1 MLAASLG
8 RRFPPCFPRTAL
20 LVFEIALVIGFAA
33 WVTWP
38 YLGGTPKT
46 VLPAGGDYVVSIQG
60 RYFWEHVRECGTC
73 ALWNGDLAGGSPALI
88 DTSSDLL
95 HPMVAI
101 ITLLFGV
108 AEGSRILVA
117 LTVIVSALGSWWL
130 AYLLQ
135 TSTLARVFAGC
146 LGAAGGH
153 MTGRLSFGLVVLM
166 TSIATASL
174 LVPALVL
181 FGRNPDRRHTA
192 VTGALLGVTLVS
204 GQAYI
209 QIGVLLLSPAL
220 LLLLIRRGY
229 TWKLVLLR
237 LGQIGAMAILLSALL
252 LLPVLHFHAV
262 IDKDFDPYFSR
273 SQPFRYVPLN
283 LVIDRLDY
291 FSSSMFKEAGFPA
304 WHVNYIG
311 WIPII
316 FAIVGIAP
324 LWRRSK
330 NETLFLGA
338 LVFGALWLGSGD
350 LFKWVSAHPS
360 LGELHEQ
367 AVRLRTTS
375 NIANLAVPPIIG
387 FSACGIAWGQRK
399 LDRLM
404 YFRFSLISRRDDAR
418 RVVMVGLGLVLFIPI
433 FFSVH
438 DVFQSARQWNR
449 LIETSTTPFPAITSA
464 LRSPELRWV
473 NGSNMTS
480 ELSFFGLENG
490 LKLGNQWQPWHIQ
503 PTRSPVP
510 AVIVSNGGQPEGT
523 QLIDTPPGLQA
534 YAVDGG
540 NPYARVSV
548 SNGQGVNCRATG
560 RGAKIDV
567 VCPPGTSGSLTIQ
580 ERFVDGWT
588 ASITGTS
595 VPIVDHDGWI
605 GTDLPMGAQLIEF
618 RFHSPYLRSSFL
630 LTILGVIWVVWWI
643 ALPGFLS
650 LDGSQMRTSFVER
663 FPQLSY
669 NRRVHSK

>member
-1 MLAASLG
+1 MLA
-8 RRFPPCFPRTAL
+8 
-20 LVFEIALVIGFAA
+20 FEVALVVGFAI

-46 VLPAGGDYVVSIQG
+46 TLPAGGDFVVSIQG

-88 DTSSDLL
+88 DTSSDLM

-101 ITLLFGV
+101 VTLLFGV
-108 AEGSRILVA
+108 FEGSRLLVA

-174 LVPALVL
+174 LVPALIL
-181 FGRNPDRRHTA
+181 FGRRPGQRSTA
-192 VTGALLGVTLVS
+192 IAGALLGITIVS

-220 LLLLIRRGY
+220 LFLLIRRGFA
-229 TWKLVLLR
+229 WKLVLLR
-237 LGQIGAMAILLSALL
+237 LGQMCAMAILLSAVL
-252 LLPVLHFHAV
+252 LLPLLHFRSV
-262 IDKDFDPYFSR
+262 IDKDIDPYFSR
-273 SQPFRYVPLN
+273 SEPFRFVPLN

-291 FSSSMFKEAGFPA
+291 FSSSMFREPGFPA

-316 FAIVGIAP
+316 FAVAGIAP

-338 LVFGALWLGSGD
+338 LVLGSLWLGSGE
-350 LFKWVSAHPS
+350 LFKWIAAHPD
-360 LGELHEQ
+360 LGALREQ
-367 AVRLRTTS
+367 SVRLRTTS

-387 FSACGIAWGQRK
+387 FIACGVAWGQRT
-399 LDRLM
+399 LDRV
-404 YFRFSLISRRDDAR
+404 FRVRVSGAFHRNDAR
-418 RVVMVGLGLVLFIPI
+418 VVVMAGLGLLLIVPVI
-433 FFSVH
+433 FSAH
-438 DVFQSARQWNR
+438 DVFRSARQWNR
-449 LIETSTTPFPAITSA
+449 FNELSTTPFPAVASA
-464 LRSPELRWV
+464 LRTPELRWV
-473 NGSNMTS
+473 NGSKMTF
-480 ELSFFGLENG
+480 ELSFYALENG
-490 LKLGNQWQPWHIQ
+490 LKLGNQWQPWRID
-503 PTRSPVP
+503 PSRSPLP
-510 AVIVSNGGQPEGT
+510 AVIVSDSGQPTGT
-523 QLIDTPPGLQA
+523 QLIDSLSGLEV
-534 YAVDGG
+534 YEVDGG
-540 NPYARVSV
+540 NPYARVST
-548 SNGQGVNCRATG
+548 SNGRGITCRATG

-567 VCPPGTSGSLTIQ
+567 VCPQDSSGTLTVQ

-588 ASITGTS
+588 ASVAGNAAP
-595 VPIVDHDGWI
+595 VVDRDGWI
-605 GTDLPMGAQLIEF
+605 GIDLSPGTQEIEF
-618 RFHSPYLRSSFL
+618 RFHSPYFRTSLL
-630 LTILGVIWVVWWI
+630 LTLMGTIWALWWI
-643 ALPGFLS
+643 VVPGTLP
-650 LDGSQMRTSFVER
+650 LDRSR
-663 FPQLSY
+663 
-669 NRRVHSK
+669 

>member
-1 MLAASLG
+1 MLAAPFG
-8 RRFPPCFPRTAL
+8 RRFPFSLPRTAL

-73 ALWNGDLAGGSPALI
+73 ALWNGDIAGGSPALI

-135 TSTLARVFAGC
+135 TSTVARIFAGC

-174 LVPALVL
+174 LVPALIL
-181 FGRNPDRRHTA
+181 LGRNPDRRNTA
-192 VTGALLGVTLVS
+192 ITGALLGVTLVS

-209 QIGVLLLSPAL
+209 QIGVLLLSPAML
-220 LLLLIRRGY
+220 LLFIRRGY

-237 LGQIGAMAILLSALL
+237 LGQMGAMALLLSALL
-252 LLPVLHFHAV
+252 LLPMLHFHAF

-291 FSSSMFKEAGFPA
+291 FSSSMFKEVGFPA

-316 FAIVGIAP
+316 FAIAGIAP

-330 NETLFLGA
+330 NETLFCGA

-350 LFKWVSAHPS
+350 LFKWIGAHPS
-360 LGELHEQ
+360 FGELREHV
-367 AVRLRTTS
+367 VRLRTTS
-375 NIANLAVPPIIG
+375 NIANLAVPAIIG

-404 YFRFSLISRRDDAR
+404 RFRFSLASQRHGAK
-418 RVVMVGLGLVLFIPI
+418 RVVQVGLGLALIVPL

-449 LIETSTTPFPAITSA
+449 FIETTTTPFPAVTSA

-473 NGSNMTS
+473 NGSDLS
-480 ELSFFGLENG
+480 FELSFFALENG
-490 LKLGNQWQPWHIQ
+490 LKLGNQWQPWRIQ
-503 PTRSPVP
+503 PPRSPLP
-510 AVIVSNGGQPEGT
+510 AVIVSNSGQPEGT

-540 NPYARVSV
+540 NPYARVSD

-567 VCPPGTSGSLTIQ
+567 ACPQNAFGPLTIQ

-588 ASITGTS
+588 ASIAGDS

-605 GTDLPMGAQLIEF
+605 GIDLPVGAPEIEL
-618 RFHSPYLRSSFL
+618 RFHSPYLRSSLL
-630 LTILGVIWVVWWI
+630 LTILGAIWVIWWI
-643 ALPGFLS
+643 AFPGFLS
-650 LDGSQMRTSFVER
+650 LDGSRMRTLFVER